1 MKKTVT
7 QNANYVVLAPVIP
20 FPIPASVSP
29 AGMRLTSREASDR
42 VTWLFVNSRDG
53 VIVKHRLHQVKY
65 TASTRATTRTQLYR
79 IAYEVYIAY
88 EYTRSTARLNE
99 ARILTLKA
107 LESTYFQARFRTKLL
122 LYIYGCYIVQ
132 ERFYLGFEMEN
143 CNCLLLHFVW
153 REDPVVGKLEDRL
166 SKNIGVCSS

>member
-65 TASTRATTRTQLYR
+65 TRATTRTQLYR

-122 LYIYGCYIVQ
+122 RGCYIVL

-143 CNCLLLHFVW
+143 CNGLLLHFVW
-153 REDPVVGKLEDRL
+153 REDPVVGKLEDKL

>member
-1 MKKTVT
+1 MKKTVA

-65 TASTRATTRTQLYR
+65 TRATTRTQLYR

-122 LYIYGCYIVQ
+122 RGCYIVQ

-143 CNCLLLHFVW
+143 CNGLLLHLVW

>member
-1 MKKTVT
+1 MKKTVA

-65 TASTRATTRTQLYR
+65 TRATTRTQLYR

-122 LYIYGCYIVQ
+122 RGCYIVQ

-143 CNCLLLHFVW
+143 CNGLLLHFVW
-153 REDPVVGKLEDRL
+153 REDPVVGKLEDKL

>member
-1 MKKTVT
+1 MKKTVA

-65 TASTRATTRTQLYR
+65 TASTRATTRTYR

-122 LYIYGCYIVQ
+122 RGCYIVQ

-143 CNCLLLHFVW
+143 CNGLLLHFVW
-153 REDPVVGKLEDRL
+153 REDPVVGKLEDKL

>member
-1 MKKTVT
+1 M
-7 QNANYVVLAPVIP
+7 LAPVIP
-20 FPIPASVSP
+20 FPIPASVST

-122 LYIYGCYIVQ
+122 RGCYIVQ

-143 CNCLLLHFVW
+143 CNGLLLHFVW
-153 REDPVVGKLEDRL
+153 RENSVVGKLEDRL

>member
-1 MKKTVT
+1 MKKTVA

-65 TASTRATTRTQLYR
+65 TRATTRTQLYR

-122 LYIYGCYIVQ
+122 RGCYIVQ

-143 CNCLLLHFVW
+143 CNGLLLHFVW
-153 REDPVVGKLEDRL
+153 REDPVVGKLEDSL

>member
-1 MKKTVT
+1 MKKTVA

-65 TASTRATTRTQLYR
+65 TRATTRTQLYR

-122 LYIYGCYIVQ
+122 RGCYIVQ

-143 CNCLLLHFVW
+143 CNGLLLHFVW

>member
-1 MKKTVT
+1 MKKTVA

-65 TASTRATTRTQLYR
+65 TRATTRTQLYR

-99 ARILTLKA
+99 ARILTLKV

-122 LYIYGCYIVQ
+122 RGCYIVQ
-132 ERFYLGFEMEN
+132 ERFYLGLEMEN
-143 CNCLLLHFVW
+143 CNGLLLHFVW
-153 REDPVVGKLEDRL
+153 REDPVVGKLEDKL

>member
-1 MKKTVT
+1 MKKTVA

-20 FPIPASVSP
+20 FPIPASVSL

-65 TASTRATTRTQLYR
+65 TRATTRTQLYR

-99 ARILTLKA
+99 TRILTLKA

-122 LYIYGCYIVQ
+122 RGCYIAQ

-143 CNCLLLHFVW
+143 CNGLLLHFVW

>member
-1 MKKTVT
+1 MKKTVA

-65 TASTRATTRTQLYR
+65 TRATTRTQLYR

-99 ARILTLKA
+99 ARILTLKV

-122 LYIYGCYIVQ
+122 RGCYIVQ
-132 ERFYLGFEMEN
+132 ERFYLGLEMEN
-143 CNCLLLHFVW
+143 CNGLLLHFVW

>member
-1 MKKTVT
+1 MKKTVA

-65 TASTRATTRTQLYR
+65 TRATTRTQLYR

-122 LYIYGCYIVQ
+122 RGCYIVQ
-132 ERFYLGFEMEN
+132 ERFYLGLEMEN
-143 CNCLLLHFVW
+143 CNGLLLHFVW